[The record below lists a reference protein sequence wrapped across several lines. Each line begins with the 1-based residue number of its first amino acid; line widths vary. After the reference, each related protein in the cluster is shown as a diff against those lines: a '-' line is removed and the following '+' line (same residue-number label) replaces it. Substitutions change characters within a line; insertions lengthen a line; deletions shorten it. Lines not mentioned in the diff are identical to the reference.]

1 MIGKTLSH
9 YRILEKLGEGGMG
22 VVYKAE
28 DTKLKREVA
37 IKFLPRQI
45 AASEEERARFKI
57 EAQAA
62 AALNHPNI
70 AHVYAIEE
78 VDDEMFIVMEYI
90 EGQELREIVGA
101 GFKPSPMLTLDKIL
115 DYATQIACGLQAA
128 HEKDVTHR
136 DIKSANI
143 MITGKGKVKIM
154 DFGLAKIRGGA
165 QFTKVGTTLGTTAY
179 MSPEQTQGMKTDHR
193 TDIWA
198 FGVVLYE
205 MLTGKMPFPG
215 DYEQAVIYSILN
227 EEPEFPEDIQ
237 ENLKQIVQKAM
248 AKNLNERYQNIGE
261 VLVDFEALGA
271 EQSAA
276 VKSVGT
282 GLKPVPIKKLPILI
296 GGLVVLALL
305 AIAVIGYFFP
315 KRKPADLKIVSTRP
329 LTSAPGFEGS
339 PTWSPEGTRI
349 AYTSDESGRQ
359 DIWVRQ
365 ISAGQSVNL
374 TKDYPGNNNMAPT
387 WSPDGEWIAF
397 LSDREEGG
405 LFAMPALGGNARQIL
420 VSEELVL
427 GVSWSPDA
435 SKLIFTTDGIYT
447 ISAQGGDTEQ
457 VPFQSKG
464 LFLQHPAW
472 SPDGKRIAIVE
483 VMGLGISTSRLWSIR
498 TDGTNPRRLTDAN
511 SFDNKPVWAPDGKR
525 ILFVSDRGGS
535 SDIWWIPIDENG
547 GASGPAKALTTGVGV
562 GAIALSADGTK
573 LAYEKTVQS
582 SSIWS
587 MPIMT
592 DGVLTMQDAQLV
604 TSENSFIETI
614 AISPDAE
621 WLAFDSNRS
630 GNVDIWIIRPDGTNL
645 RQITTHQ
652 AHEWIPTWS
661 PDSKRIAFHSLRS
674 GNRDI
679 WIKPVAGGAARQLT
693 TDPGKDWQQR
703 WSPNSEEIA
712 FISHRDG
719 HANVWVLTESASRP
733 RQVTFHKEDGLY
745 DVSWSPNGERL
756 VFGSSQTGSEE
767 LYLTSPNAAQTEQLT
782 QSQFK
787 QVGAFAWSP
796 NGSIIYAIAVSDS
809 DITRNIYAIS
819 ATDGTARKLTNFESQ
834 RSKFLTWATSDGER
848 FYLVFNEQ
856 KSDIWVAELTEE
868 E

>member
-1 MIGKTLSH
+1 
-9 YRILEKLGEGGMG
+9 
-22 VVYKAE
+22 
-28 DTKLKREVA
+28 
-37 IKFLPRQI
+37 
-45 AASEEERARFKI
+45 
-57 EAQAA
+57 
-62 AALNHPNI
+62 
-70 AHVYAIEE
+70 
-78 VDDEMFIVMEYI
+78 
-90 EGQELREIVGA
+90 
-101 GFKPSPMLTLDKIL
+101 
-115 DYATQIACGLQAA
+115 
-128 HEKDVTHR
+128 
-136 DIKSANI
+136 
-143 MITGKGKVKIM
+143 
-154 DFGLAKIRGGA
+154 
-165 QFTKVGTTLGTTAY
+165 
-179 MSPEQTQGMKTDHR
+179 
-193 TDIWA
+193 
-198 FGVVLYE
+198 
-205 MLTGKMPFPG
+205 
-215 DYEQAVIYSILN
+215 
-227 EEPEFPEDIQ
+227 
-237 ENLKQIVQKAM
+237 
-248 AKNLNERYQNIGE
+248 
-261 VLVDFEALGA
+261 
-271 EQSAA
+271 
-276 VKSVGT
+276 
-282 GLKPVPIKKLPILI
+282 
-296 GGLVVLALL
+296 
-305 AIAVIGYFFP
+305 
-315 KRKPADLKIVSTRP
+315 
-329 LTSAPGFEGS
+329 
-339 PTWSPEGTRI
+339 
-349 AYTSDESGRQ
+349 
-359 DIWVRQ
+359 
-365 ISAGQSVNL
+365 
-374 TKDYPGNNNMAPT
+374 
-387 WSPDGEWIAF
+387 
-397 LSDREEGG
+397 
-405 LFAMPALGGNARQIL
+405 
-420 VSEELVL
+420 
-427 GVSWSPDA
+427 
-435 SKLIFTTDGIYT
+435 
-447 ISAQGGDTEQ
+447 
-457 VPFQSKG
+457 
-464 LFLQHPAW
+464 
-472 SPDGKRIAIVE
+472 
-483 VMGLGISTSRLWSIR
+483 MGLGISTSRLWSIR
-498 TDGTNPRRLTDAN
+498 PDGTNPRRLTDAN
-511 SFDNKPVWAPDGKR
+511 SFDNKPVWTPDGKR

-547 GASGPAKALTTGVGV
+547 GANGPAKALTTGVGV

-782 QSQFK
+782 QSEFK

-796 NGSIIYAIAVSDS
+796 NGSTIYAIAKSDS
-809 DITRNIYAIS
+809 DITGNIYAIS
-819 ATDGTARKLTNFESQ
+819 ATDGSARKLTNFESQ
-834 RSKFLTWATSDGER
+834 RSKFLAWATSDGER